1 MPRPSAHGLKKQ
13 KMRIKSKLFQWWL
26 KDKNI
31 LELVAREKWL
41 FDSRIPD
48 HLRDKVVS
56 ASDDFLVVRAVGDAT
71 VYRIYPREANGT
83 ISPFAKFK
91 EFYVRDTLL
100 RSPKD
105 FPPETIKEKWEEW
118 SYPNEFYAG

>member
-1 MPRPSAHGLKKQ
+1 
-13 KMRIKSKLFQWWL
+13 MRIKSKLFQWWL

-56 ASDDFLVVRAVGDAT
+56 ASDDFLVVRVAGP

-83 ISPFAKFK
+83 IHPFAKFK
-91 EFYVRDTLL
+91 EFYARDAFI

-105 FPPETIKEKWEEW
+105 FPPEKIKEKWEEW
-118 SYPNEFYAG
+118 HYPNEFYAGWE

>member
-1 MPRPSAHGLKKQ
+1 
-13 KMRIKSKLFQWWL
+13 MRIKSKLFQWWL

-41 FDSRIPD
+41 LDNRIPD

-56 ASDDFLVVRAVGDAT
+56 ASDDFLVVRVAGP
-71 VYRIYPREANGT
+71 VYRIYPRSDTDNGE
-83 ISPFAKFK
+83 IHPFRKFK
-91 EFYVRDTLL
+91 EFYESGTFI

-105 FPPETIKEKWEEW
+105 FPLEKIKEKWEEW
-118 SYPNEFYAG
+118 HYPNEFYAG